1 MFQCEMHLN
10 QQGADMNF
18 IEDVERKA
26 LASVQAPFLDTV
38 LNEHRIR
45 NDAQLALLLEVSPPV
60 ISKIRNGWM
69 SIGPSLLIA
78 IEEATG
84 RDIRSMKRALGL
96 RVVGDPTGIKKA
108 A

>member
-1 MFQCEMHLN
+1 
-10 QQGADMNF
+10 MNF
-18 IEDVERKA
+18 IEDQNRRA
-26 LASVQAPFLDTV
+26 LAAVQSPFIDTV
-38 LNEHRIR
+38 LNEHGIK

-69 SIGPSLLIA
+69 PLGPSLLISLH
-78 IEEATG
+78 EATG

-96 RVVGDPTGIKKA
+96 RVVGDPVEIRKA